1 VNDLTAPRGG
11 ENGVRQRPAGSGGPV
26 LARRAKALS
35 CSRGQSSSYSPA
47 RSAKPASS
55 SSQASSLARD
65 CWMIGCSPSGYTA
78 PGSTLPTML
87 SALANRIDRGLAKI
101 ILAHARRR
109 WPLLTL
115 IPAGWLRPL
124 ASPLA
129 TRLRRSLARGAITT
143 SATIV
148 VVIVLVAVLP

>member
-1 VNDLTAPRGG
+1 
-11 ENGVRQRPAGSGGPV
+11 
-26 LARRAKALS
+26 
-35 CSRGQSSSYSPA
+35 
-47 RSAKPASS
+47 
-55 SSQASSLARD
+55 
-65 CWMIGCSPSGYTA
+65 
-78 PGSTLPTML
+78 ML
-87 SALANRIDRGLAKI
+87 SALAGRLDRRLANI
-101 ILAHARRR
+101 ILARARRR

-115 IPAGWLRPL
+115 IPAGWLGPL